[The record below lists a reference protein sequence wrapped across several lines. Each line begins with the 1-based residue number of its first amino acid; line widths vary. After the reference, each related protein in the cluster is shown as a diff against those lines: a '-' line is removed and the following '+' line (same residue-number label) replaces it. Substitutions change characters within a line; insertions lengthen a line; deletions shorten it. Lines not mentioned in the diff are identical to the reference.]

1 MRNLMDQSLED
12 EQTNYEFIFGQ
23 LLLIANFLN
32 YGDEIGRQ
40 QIFTLFR
47 KCFVIFLKEFLFI
60 KKKTKSKINYVQ
72 CF

>member
-32 YGDEIGRQ
+32 YGDETGRQ
-40 QIFTLFR
+40 QIFTHLR
-47 KCFVIFLKEFLFI
+47 KYFVIFLKEFLFI
-60 KKKTKSKINYVQ
+60 KKNKKN
-72 CF
+72 